1 MSVYSSGGPRRKDLQ
16 IVLVHIPAGIRIY
29 RSSVSRLQ
37 PKKRGERTLTDDGEA
52 LEVCGG
58 DEGRHLPSI
67 SDHLRVVVRDD
78 GRRHE
83 IGSANVAVSAIH
95 SEEERDVRRST
106 YPAGK

>member
-1 MSVYSSGGPRRKDLQ
+1 M
-16 IVLVHIPAGIRIY
+16 
-29 RSSVSRLQ
+29 
-37 PKKRGERTLTDDGEA
+37 KRAERTFTDDGEA

-83 IGSANVAVSAIH
+83 IGSANVASSAIH
-95 SEEERDVRRST
+95 SKEERDVRRST

>member
-1 MSVYSSGGPRRKDLQ
+1 MGVYSDEDPQRKDLQ
-16 IVLVHIPAGIRIY
+16 IVLVHIPAGIRIC

-37 PKKRGERTLTDDGEA
+37 PKEGEKRSLTDDGEA
-52 LEVCGG
+52 LEVCRG

-83 IGSANVAVSAIH
+83 IGSANVASSAIH